1 MKSHKKQSLIV
12 VITCPLLAVALSSG
26 DEFDYL
32 WFDMEITFPVFQ
44 PPILGITNSH
54 YNSIVVMENLQK

>member
-1 MKSHKKQSLIV
+1 M
-12 VITCPLLAVALSSG
+12 ITCPLLAVALSSG

-44 PPILGITNSH
+44 APILGITSSH
-54 YNSIVVMENLQK
+54 YYSIVVIGNLQKSSPQKRQTSS